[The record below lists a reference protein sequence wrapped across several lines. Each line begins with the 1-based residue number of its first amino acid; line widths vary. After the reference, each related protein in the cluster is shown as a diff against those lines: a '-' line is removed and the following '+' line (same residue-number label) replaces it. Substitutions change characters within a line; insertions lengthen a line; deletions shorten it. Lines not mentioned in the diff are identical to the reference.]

1 MYNTGSE
8 IKSKNITIRSRLC
21 HYSDAHILV
30 KETTTVPNTGT
41 AATSNNRN
49 ENVRFKNYAQFTNFI
64 SEINNKEIDHAKD
77 IDIVMP
83 MYNLIE
89 YSDNYL
95 KTSGGLWQYYRNQPF
110 VNNNGVITDVPDYP
124 DNASFKY
131 KQKITGKDAIKDF
144 HTMVPLIYLS
154 NLEMWNWYF
163 LTWSEEDIKVTGDYG
178 NEKPKFAI
186 TDTKLNVPV
195 VTLSAQDNAILLQQL
210 KTGFKR
216 TINRNRYQ
224 SETTL

>member
-1 MYNTGSE
+1 M
-8 IKSKNITIRSRLC
+8 
-21 HYSDAHILV
+21 A
-30 KETTTVPNTGT
+30 
-41 AATSNNRN
+41 
-49 ENVRFKNYAQFTNFI
+49 
-64 SEINNKEIDHAKD
+64 
-77 IDIVMP
+77 
-83 MYNLIE
+83 
-89 YSDNYL
+89 
-95 KTSGGLWQYYRNQPF
+95 
-110 VNNNGVITDVPDYP
+110 
-124 DNASFKY
+124 
-131 KQKITGKDAIKDF
+131 
-144 HTMVPLIYLS
+144 PLIYLI

-163 LTWSEEDIKVTGDYG
+163 LTWSEEDIKVTRDYG